1 MNQFLKSLTK
11 HTRIVKYK
19 VIRVM
24 TIMSTL
30 TRRDFL
36 KTAGVGG
43 LFLVS
48 PLAGANIAPI
58 SVQERKLSF
67 RNLHTGE
74 KLTATYWAEGEYI
87 SEELAAIDHLL
98 RDHRRD
104 VETRMDRKL
113 FDQLYALQL
122 KLGKEKSTIHVIS
135 GYRSPKTNAQL
146 HRNTSGVAKK
156 SLHTMGKAI
165 DLRIPGVD
173 LKHLRKAALEMK
185 AGGVGYYPSSNFVH
199 LDTGRPRFW

>member
-1 MNQFLKSLTK
+1 MC
-11 HTRIVKYK
+11 I
-19 VIRVM
+19 
-24 TIMSTL
+24 L

-43 LFLVS
+43 LLLVS
-48 PLAGANIAPI
+48 PLASAKITSLPG
-58 SVQERKLSF
+58 QERKLSF

-87 SEELAAIDHLL
+87 SDELAAIDHLL

-104 VETRMDRKL
+104 VQTHMDRKL

-122 KLGKEKSTIHVIS
+122 KLGKEKGTIHVIS
-135 GYRSPKTNAQL
+135 GYRSPQTNAQL
-146 HRNTSGVAKK
+146 RRNSSGVAKK
-156 SLHTMGKAI
+156 SLHTLGQAI
-165 DLRIPGVD
+165 DLRMPGVE

-185 AGGVGYYPSSNFVH
+185 AGGVGYYPRSNFVH